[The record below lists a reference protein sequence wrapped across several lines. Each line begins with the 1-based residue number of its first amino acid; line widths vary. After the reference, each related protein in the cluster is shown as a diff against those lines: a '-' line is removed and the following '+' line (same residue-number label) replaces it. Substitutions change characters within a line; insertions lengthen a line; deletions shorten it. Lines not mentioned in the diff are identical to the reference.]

1 MNNNLIK
8 AVSFHLLVI
17 VVFFLATSNC
27 VSFQN
32 DNSARQIIMP
42 EKKVLLEIATIS
54 TETSYPHGEVLDIRL
69 YNTKEVEFDFYPP
82 HTPERLG
89 MKFTIEKKKT
99 KLSQEDF
106 DKLTSLLRE
115 SDLLNAKD
123 RYDPRRI
130 SPMSVDSTIRKNIT
144 FTSSGRDKRIVVE
157 EYDSRL
163 FLDDVPTYIT
173 AKPNI
178 YPKSLI
184 ELLKTVE
191 VINRRLRVQIDP
203 ASQ

>member
-17 VVFFLATSNC
+17 VVFFLATTNC

>member
-17 VVFFLATSNC
+17 VVFFLATTNC

-123 RYDPRRI
+123 QYDPRRI